1 MPLTIEQLARK
12 ALYEEEQKRKRA
24 AAASQKAAQNAVQKS
39 EPTVSMRERTVQMN
53 RDRAQGDSSYAP
65 AGVSRNLYNDLRS
78 GKLKSAVHQRNPLL
92 PAKNMEDNDILL
104 TPRQK
109 KEKKEKE
116 QNNLNAQNTV
126 QPLPIADNK
135 ARSTFAQDVANRKK
149 RLQNLPKVQSAA
161 EASLGLPGTKRAY
174 GSDIFRITDPYALPD
189 YPELEANLQKEL
201 SESRV
206 LELYGNKINKAQMHF
221 ENPNLDPTYTDEQ
234 ARADLEKYTKLYND
248 AERYLNKI
256 KAERKD
262 ERTYVQNAKADPKFN
277 EAASAGDMK
286 DNIVKRSEISAD
298 KLLGDDVYS
307 PHGDDA
313 DTNAKY
319 LMMSE
324 EEKRVYNYYLGK
336 NDTKSADLYLKAL
349 EPELDRRLGD
359 ELSSRIANDK
369 DTVRQT
375 YNILKGAARAGW
387 DTGTRGL
394 AQAFQG
400 EVLEQTPVQQTYLQ
414 TSAKTRDSV
423 HGGVNVAADLIFNV
437 GNMAPG
443 IAASTAASL
452 IPGVGAGAASAI
464 GAAVLG
470 TSAGGNAYADAIR
483 EGKNE
488 DEAVRYGVLEG
499 FKESALDFVFGKIGT
514 VGGAAMSKLL
524 SKIPVLRTAKSSVS
538 SVIGRLVKNP
548 SVKAAFKASGKYI
561 ANAAD
566 EGFTEY
572 LQEIVEPIVRNMAF
586 GENNEFKLFSEE
598 ALYAAALGA
607 ATAGIFNA
615 ADIPANYKNAKS
627 EHTNVVTLPIAPQ
640 AENTPQ
646 LLPTVSQ
653 NENIQQNAEQPLP
666 IAEANVAELP
676 ILKPAMG
683 IFDKNIGTKTNFAS
697 QEDVNNYV
705 DYSYEYAKEQNIKG
719 NKNFPRQNETIVI
732 GKPSERLISDLNSE
746 YGIDVSNAVHVLR
759 DNDIRHIKNS
769 HGEETNEKYP
779 VTANDL
785 KQIPDIVK
793 NYDDVVLI
801 ERKDGK
807 KGLYFVK
814 RHNGVTYYL
823 ESINSNRSILQN
835 KQMIKVPTGTIPNI
849 KELKDA
855 INKKWNI
862 DSYPND
868 ASIPRMYVQDVPNNV
883 PTFNIPQ
890 TPPVVNGQN
899 EKITTKAVPVPI
911 APQNDN
917 TVQNTPQPL
926 PVAEQENSKNIKQT
940 PNKKEV
946 PWTQAIQD
954 VGKNFYFKDPAR
966 VFDAAAGGRNTPLRK
981 EIREKIEEPWLK
993 AKEETAKSMREITNE
1008 YREKTKEHNIKSG
1021 SKESAAVQW
1030 YGEGVRV
1037 DKHGN
1042 SQEYTLEDLKKE
1054 FPEDWENI
1062 VKHERLCRKM
1072 YDDYLIRTNESLE
1085 KVYPNVLEKA
1095 QADAEWH
1102 ETEAQTLRK
1111 DSENLELILQD
1122 MAFDETNSKN
1132 KEGIL
1137 GERTAATIE
1146 EIKNDIYKRQVK
1158 YDNLKDKTTKKAM
1171 TIADQ
1176 IDKRQQRLLRIQNEA
1191 ESKTEV
1197 GAYKKQLKT
1206 KKQINL
1212 LRTKMSTLRAKIKMH
1227 EKSAANIRQRIET
1240 GDIFQNRRVRQRKD
1254 YFHHFQEM
1262 SHGFL
1267 DLGSFFSDTNDVRID
1282 PQLVGKSETTK
1293 PRQKWAAYM
1302 QRRNG
1307 GRYTAD
1313 AVGGMLRYIQA
1324 AEYKIHM
1331 DPLIAKNREII
1342 QQLQDDT
1349 KRTKT
1354 ANNFIEWMTDWTNSM
1369 AGKTNPIFD
1378 TTIRRLANGRKAVK
1392 ILEVL
1397 NSRAKANAVMG
1408 NARSAMAQF
1417 LNLPNGMAY
1426 IKNPIDI
1433 AKGMKAYAKR
1443 IVDHNSVINDSAFL
1457 NERFIDDV
1465 FDQFDEGVLKTPKKF
1480 ARWLMKFGDQQAAN
1494 LIWCCAYEQGVR
1506 EYKRAY
1512 KDKGKE
1518 FSKSEL
1524 HELQPILSRYA
1535 DDITRRSIGGRGIGE
1550 LPIALQSKTVNFLAP
1565 FQVEVNNTYQLIKE
1579 KIGEK
1584 DAWGLAKFAIT
1595 SWLCNTITEA
1605 MGLGRL
1611 IPDIID
1617 ATRDVIKGF
1626 VSDDEDEERDWSD
1639 ASYWRDKIFTALQR
1653 LTGEML
1659 SYVPFATTW
1668 SNFLSDDTRT
1678 SLFGEDSD
1686 PNRYGTGNIGLNTFL
1701 DPLVSLASGKDI
1713 DPIDTVSGIL
1723 LPWGGKQ
1730 AARTVQGLQDF
1741 GVLPDVKVNTKNGVE
1756 VRNNSYPTSYSSS
1769 GNVRFPMDPNAVNI
1783 AKALAFG
1790 SFSTKE
1796 GNEYI
1801 NNNRGP
1807 LSDKQTEV
1815 YKYLTAQGVNG
1826 NDVYDF
1832 IKDIKDSKKTVWEAK
1847 TRQQREKIQD
1857 NKFLNNHQ
1865 KTYVDNMLIGGK
1877 SADYLNPETFIL
1889 SMSFS
1894 DDEQLQ
1900 KAKNI
1905 NAAGVGAKRVVE
1917 IMDSIKNTKSDTDD
1931 WGRAVSGSKNKNI
1944 VKYVEEQKLTDIQK
1958 AAVYKNCVFNSTDDK
1973 YALLA
1978 REIGL
1983 TDKSLGSVYGN
1994 ISTIEPDKN
2003 SQGKTVSGS
2012 QNKKINAYLS
2022 TLDLPPEQKRL
2033 LFAWFASSGK
2043 EQKKQRYNVVN
2054 NLSILQGD
2062 KNAVLQW
2069 LMGNK
2074 NISETQIKTIFNRK
2088 KN

>member
-1 MPLTIEQLARK
+1 MPLSVEMLARK

-24 AAASQKAAQNAVQKS
+24 EEAERKAEQAAS
-39 EPTVSMRERTVQMN
+39 TVPSMRERTVSMN
-53 RDRAQGDSSYAP
+53 RERAENDTSYTP
-65 AGVSRNLYNDLRS
+65 AGVSRQSYDNLRS
-78 GKLKSAVHQRNPLL
+78 GRLKTAVSEKLGEEIPETRKNAVKRRQNGLISNENTKEVKKTSAYQSRARNFK
-92 PAKNMEDNDILL
+92 A
-104 TPRQK
+104 
-109 KEKKEKE
+109 
-116 QNNLNAQNTV
+116 A
-126 QPLPIADNK
+126 QPLPVVK
-135 ARSTFAQDVANRKK
+135 SSEQTSPFAEDVAKRKK
-149 RLQNLPKVQSAA
+149 QAQKLPVIQTDA
-161 EASLGLPGTKRAY
+161 EKALGLPGTKRAY
-174 GSDIFRITDPYALPD
+174 GSDIFKSNSLHALPY
-189 YPELEANLQKEL
+189 YPELEDATQTEL
-201 SESRV
+201 AE
-206 LELYGNKINKAQMHF
+206 YANKINKAQMHF

-234 ARADLEKYTKLYND
+234 ARADLEKYTKLYKDTEAYWN
-248 AERYLNKI
+248 EL
-256 KAERKD
+256 KAERKN
-262 ERTYVQNAKADPKFN
+262 ERTYVLNAKTDSEFK
-277 EAASAGDMK
+277 AAVSEGNKK
-286 DNIVKRSEISAD
+286 DNIVKKSEAMAD
-298 KLLGDDVYS
+298 KLLGESVYS
-307 PHGDDA
+307 PHGDDSSA
-313 DTNAKY
+313 NAKY
-319 LMMSE
+319 LMMSQ
-324 EEKRVYNYYLGK
+324 EEKDVYNYYIGK
-336 NDTKSADLYLKAL
+336 NDTRSAELYLKAL
-349 EPELDRRLGD
+349 EPELDKRLGA
-359 ELSSRIANDK
+359 ELSERITR
-369 DTVRQT
+369 DTNAARQT
-375 YNILKGAARAGW
+375 YNILKSSARAGW
-387 DTGTRGL
+387 DTGTRGI
-394 AQAFQG
+394 AQVFQNDL
-400 EVLEQTPVQQTYLQ
+400 LEPTAVQQTYSQ
-414 TSAKTRDSV
+414 TRPYVDDVRGA
-423 HGGVNVAADLIFNV
+423 AADLLFNV
-437 GNMAPG
+437 GNMTPG
-443 IAASTAASL
+443 VAASTVASF
-452 IPGVGAGAASAI
+452 IPGIGSAAASAI
-464 GAAVLG
+464 GASVLG
-470 TSAGGNAYADAIR
+470 TSAGGNAYADAMR

-653 NENIQQNAEQPLP
+653 NENIRQNAEQTLP

-697 QEDVNNYV
+697 QEDIDNYI

-719 NKNFPRQNETIVI
+719 NKSFPKQKGMIVI
-732 GKPSERLISDLNSE
+732 GKPSERLISELNSE
-746 YGIDVSNAVHVLR
+746 YGIDVSNSVHVLG

-769 HGEETNEKYP
+769 HGEGTNEKYP
-779 VTANDL
+779 VTTNDL
-785 KQIPDIVK
+785 KQIPNIVE
-793 NYDDVVLI
+793 NYDDVVLT
-801 ERKDGK
+801 ERKDGS

-835 KQMIKVPTGTIPNI
+835 KQMIKVPTGTIPDI
-849 KELKDA
+849 KGLKEA

-862 DSYPND
+862 NHSPDD

-883 PTFNIPQ
+883 PTSNIPQ
-890 TPPVVNGQN
+890 TPPIVNSQN
-899 EKITTKAVPVPI
+899 EKIIKKDVPLPI
-911 APQNDN
+911 APQNES

-926 PVAEQENSKNIKQT
+926 PVAEQENSKNIKQA

-1008 YREKTKEHNIKSG
+1008 YRKKVKEHNIKSG

-1037 DKHGN
+1037 NKYGE
-1042 SQEYTLEDLKKE
+1042 SEEYTLDNLKKE

-1072 YDDYLIRTNESLE
+1072 YDDYLVRVNESLA
-1085 KVYPNVLEKA
+1085 KVYPNVLENA
-1095 QADAEWH
+1095 QADIAWH
-1102 ETEAQTLRK
+1102 EAEAQTLRK
-1111 DSENLELILQD
+1111 NLNAILNVYKE
-1122 MAFDETNSKN
+1122 ETGLDVADLTNRDKISN
-1132 KEGIL
+1132 PSA
-1137 GERTAATIE
+1137 TATIE
-1146 EIKNDIYKRQVK
+1146 NLRSYIRDKKAA
-1158 YDNLKDKTTKKAM
+1158 YDNLKNKTTKKAM
-1171 TIADQ
+1171 KLADQ
-1176 IDKRQQRLLRIQNEA
+1176 IDRQQQKLMEMQAAAEKKTSRVFASREKAKRQID
-1191 ESKTEV
+1191 T
-1197 GAYKKQLKT
+1197 LKA
-1206 KKQINL
+1206 QI
-1212 LRTKMSTLRAKIKMH
+1212 SMH

-1240 GDIFQNRRVRQRKD
+1240 GDIFQNRRVRKRKD

-1433 AKGMKAYAKR
+1433 AKGMKTYAKR
-1443 IVDHNSVINDSAFL
+1443 IVEKNNVINDSAFL

-1550 LPIALQSKTVNFLAP
+1550 LPLVLQSKTVNFLAP

-1617 ATRDVIKGF
+1617 ATRDVIKGL

-1639 ASYWRDKIFTALQR
+1639 GSYWRDKIFSAVQR

-1668 SNFLSDDTRT
+1668 TGVLSDDTRK

-1741 GVLPDVKVNTKNGVE
+1741 GVLPDVKVNTKNGFE

-1769 GNVRFPMDPNAVNI
+1769 GNVRFPMDPNAINI

-1790 SFSTKE
+1790 SFATKE

-1815 YKYLTAQGVNG
+1815 YKYLTAQGENG

-1832 IKDIKDSKKTVWEAK
+1832 IKDIKDSKKTVWETK
-1847 TRQQREKIQD
+1847 TKQQREKIQD
-1857 NKFLNNHQ
+1857 NKFLSNYQ

-1877 SADYLNPETFIL
+1877 APDYLNPETFIL
-1889 SMSFS
+1889 SMAFS
-1894 DDEQLQ
+1894 DDKTLQ

-1905 NAAGVGAKRVVE
+1905 NATGVGAKRVVE
-1917 IMDSIKNTKSDTDD
+1917 IMDRIKHIESDSDN
-1931 WGRAVSGSKNKNI
+1931 WGRAISGSKNKNV
-1944 VKYVEEQKLTDIQK
+1944 VKYVEEQKLTDAQK

-1978 REIGL
+1978 SEIGL
-1983 TDKSLGSVYGN
+1983 TDKALGSVYGN
-1994 ISTIEPDKN
+1994 ISTIEADKN

-2012 QNKKINAYLS
+2012 QNKKINAYLN
-2022 TLDLPPEQKRL
+2022 TLDLSAEQKRL
-2033 LFAWFASSGK
+2033 LFAWFASSSK
-2043 EQKKQRYNVVN
+2043 EQKKQRYIVVD
-2054 NLSILQGD
+2054 NLNILQSD
-2062 KNAVLQW
+2062 KNIVLQW

-2074 NISETQIKTIFNRK
+2074 NISETKIKTIFNRM
-2088 KN
+2088 

>member
-92 PAKNMEDNDILL
+92 PAKNIEDNDILL

-126 QPLPIADNK
+126 QSLPIADNK
-135 ARSTFAQDVANRKK
+135 ARSTFAQDVENRKK

-298 KLLGDDVYS
+298 ELLGDDVYS

-400 EVLEQTPVQQTYLQ
+400 EVLEQTPVQQTYSQ

-470 TSAGGNAYADAIR
+470 TSAGGNAYADAMR

-653 NENIQQNAEQPLP
+653 NENIRQNAEQTLP

-697 QEDVNNYV
+697 QEDIDNYI

-719 NKNFPRQNETIVI
+719 NKSFPKQKGMIVI
-732 GKPSERLISDLNSE
+732 GKPSERLISELNSE
-746 YGIDVSNAVHVLR
+746 YGIDVSNSVHVLG

-769 HGEETNEKYP
+769 HGEGTNEKYP

-793 NYDDVVLI
+793 NYDDVVLT
-801 ERKDGK
+801 ERKDGS

-835 KQMIKVPTGTIPNI
+835 KQMIKVPTGTIPDI
-849 KELKDA
+849 KGLKEA

-862 DSYPND
+862 NHSPDD

-883 PTFNIPQ
+883 PTSNIPQ
-890 TPPVVNGQN
+890 TPPIVNSQN
-899 EKITTKAVPVPI
+899 EKIIKKDVPLPI

-926 PVAEQENSKNIKQT
+926 PVAEQENSKNIKQA

-993 AKEETAKSMREITNE
+993 AKEETTKSMREITNE
-1008 YREKTKEHNIKSG
+1008 YRKKVKEHNIKSG

-1037 DKHGN
+1037 DKYGESHK
-1042 SQEYTLEDLKKE
+1042 YTLEDLKKE

-1072 YDDYLIRTNESLE
+1072 YDDYLVRVNESLA
-1085 KVYPNVLEKA
+1085 KVYPNVLENA
-1095 QADAEWH
+1095 QADIAWH
-1102 ETEAQTLRK
+1102 EAEAQTLQ
-1111 DSENLELILQD
+1111 DNLNTIIDAYESETGFSEADL
-1122 MAFDETNSKN
+1122 TNREKASDPSA
-1132 KEGIL
+1132 
-1137 GERTAATIE
+1137 AATIE
-1146 EIKNDIYKRQVK
+1146 ALKNKISDAQAK
-1158 YDNLKDKTTKKAM
+1158 YENLKNKTTQKAMKLADRIDRLQQQLVKMQTVAEKKASRVF
-1171 TIADQ
+1171 AKRVKAKEQ
-1176 IDKRQQRLLRIQNEA
+1176 IDA
-1191 ESKTEV
+1191 
-1197 GAYKKQLKT
+1197 LK
-1206 KKQINL
+1206 
-1212 LRTKMSTLRAKIKMH
+1212 AKISTHKAY
-1227 EKSAANIRQRIET
+1227 AANISKRIKT
-1240 GDIFQNRRVRQRKD
+1240 GDIYQNRRVQKRKD

-1307 GRYTAD
+1307 GKYTAD

-1342 QQLQDDT
+1342 QQIKDDT
-1349 KRTKT
+1349 ARMKN

-1378 TTIRRLANGRKAVK
+1378 TAIRRLANGRKAVK
-1392 ILEVL
+1392 ILELL
-1397 NSRAKANAVMG
+1397 NSGAKANAVMG
-1408 NARSAMAQF
+1408 NARSAVAQF

-1433 AKGMKAYAKR
+1433 AKGMKTYAKR
-1443 IVDHNSVINDSAFL
+1443 IVEKNNVINDSAFL

-1465 FDQFDEGVLKTPKKF
+1465 FDKFDEGVLKTPKKF

-1506 EYKRAY
+1506 EYKG
-1512 KDKGKE
+1512 KG
-1518 FSKSEL
+1518 FSESEL
-1524 HELQPILSRYA
+1524 KPILTRYA

-1595 SWLCNTITEA
+1595 SWLCNTVTEA

-1713 DPIDTVSGIL
+1713 DPVDTVSGIL

-1741 GVLPDVKVNTKNGVE
+1741 GVLPDVKVNTKNGFE

-1769 GNVRFPMDPNAVNI
+1769 GNVRFPMDPNAINI

-1801 NNNRGP
+1801 NNHWGP

-1826 NDVYDF
+1826 NDVYNF

-1877 SADYLNPETFIL
+1877 APDYLNPETFIL
-1889 SMSFS
+1889 SMAFS
-1894 DDEQLQ
+1894 DDKQLQ

-1905 NAAGVGAKRVVE
+1905 NATGVGSKRVVE
-1917 IMDSIKNTKSDTDD
+1917 IMDRIKNMKSDTDD
-1931 WGRAVSGSKNKNI
+1931 WGRSVSGSKNKNI

-2074 NISETQIKTIFNRK
+2074 NISETQIKTIFTRK